1 MRKGTQNMAVT
12 IQELIDKRAKAWTA
26 AREFVDTHEKNGIL
40 SAEDTETYQKMEA
53 DIASYTDAI
62 NRETRAA
69 QTDIEMSKT
78 VDIPCVGKP
87 DSGIKDI
94 KPVKTVDTVE
104 YKNAMLKA
112 FRTQFRNTVEIDGM
126 NETTDSEGGYLVP
139 TEYDKRLIQVME
151 EDNIMRKLGTIIRT
165 SGERK
170 INIAANKPA
179 AAWIEEG
186 QALTWGEATFD
197 QKTLDAHKLKVA
209 IKVTEELLY
218 DSVFN
223 LENYILTAFGKAL
236 SNAEETAFMTG
247 NGTGEPT
254 GIFDTTNGGTQYDS
268 VTDKNFK
275 ADNILDLIYA
285 LKRPYRGKAKFI
297 VNDATVATVR
307 KFKDATGN
315 YLWQPTFV
323 AGEPDRLAGYELYT
337 SAYAPTTGIA
347 FGDFSYYNIGDRGQR
362 SFQILKELFAGN
374 GQVGYV
380 ATERVDGIL
389 VLKEAVQI
397 LTITT

>member
-1 MRKGTQNMAVT
+1 MT
-12 IQELIDKRAKAWTA
+12 IQELFDKRAKAWTA
-26 AREFVDTHEKNGIL
+26 AKEFTDSHEKDGIL
-40 SAEDTETYQKMEA
+40 SAEDTATYEKMEN
-53 DIASYTDAI
+53 DIAEITKAIERMQRAEKLDAML
-62 NRETRAA
+62 A
-69 QTDIEMSKT
+69 KP
-78 VDIPCVGKP
+78 VDEPVVGKP
-87 DSGIKDI
+87 DSGVKDVVSE
-94 KPVKTVDTVE
+94 KFVDTAA

-112 FRTQFRNTVEIDGM
+112 FRTQFRNTEIDGM
-126 NETTDSEGGYLVP
+126 NEATDGEGGYLVP
-139 TEYDKRLIQVME
+139 TEYDRRLIQAME
-151 EDNIMRKLGTIIRT
+151 EENIMRRLGTVIRT

-218 DSVFN
+218 DSMFN
-223 LENYILTAFGKAL
+223 LESYILNAFGKAL

-247 NGTGEPT
+247 DGSGEPT
-254 GIFDTTNGGTQYDS
+254 GLFDTTNGGTLYKT

-275 ADNILDLIYA
+275 ADDILDLIYA

-297 VNDATVATVR
+297 MNDATVAAVR

-315 YLWQPTFV
+315 YLWQPSFV

-347 FGDFSYYNIGDRGQR
+347 YGDMSYYNIGDRGQR
-362 SFQILKELFAGN
+362 SFQTLKELFAGN
-374 GQVGYV
+374 GQIGYV

-397 LTITT
+397 LTISSSN